1 MQFSPGVLQGG
12 MALLDILSRRALT
25 MPELQSAFPSLG
37 GMPAAQVIEAG
48 FFLRWMSVNPEGM
61 AAATPEGERIRLVEG
76 YEQRLR
82 QAILDYI
89 DNALPPWVQTASFG
103 RKRLLSFAGN
113 QIGQVFLEAGLVD
126 GTDETVVAFW
136 DDLAAR
142 ARGQRDDRLNAIGR
156 RGERLSMEYERQR
169 TGRMP
174 KWVAIDNNADGYDI
188 LSVVSAA
195 DVRQCSIEVK
205 TSSSGL
211 RGTAYLT
218 RNEWNRAL
226 DAPQHLFHLW
236 CIDSPKPSLAVV
248 GVTEVAQH
256 IPRDVGSGR
265 WVSAELPFVSFA
277 QKFSG
282 MNDAIGSFHDE

>member
-61 AAATPEGERIRLVEG
+61 ATATPEGERLRSVEG

-89 DNALPPWVQTASFG
+89 DAAAPPWVQTASFG

-126 GTDETVVAFW
+126 GADEAVVAFW

-142 ARGQRDDRLNAIGR
+142 ARGQKDDRLNAIGR
-156 RGERLSMEYERQR
+156 EGERLSIAYERQR
-169 TGRMP
+169 TGRAP
-174 KWVAIDNNADGYDI
+174 KWVAIDNNDDGYDI
-188 LSVVSAA
+188 LSVVSA
-195 DVRQCSIEVK
+195 DDLRKQSIEVK
-205 TSSSGL
+205 ASTQGL
-211 RGTAYLT
+211 RGSFFLT
-218 RNEWNRAL
+218 RNEWDRAL
-226 DAPQHLFHLW
+226 EADQHAFHVWSLATT
-236 CIDSPKPSLAVV
+236 PPSLAVLD
-248 GVTEVAQH
+248 ADAISAH
-256 IPRDVGSGR
+256 IAIDQGSGE
-265 WVSAELPFVSFA
+265 WKSIEVPLSAFRHSFE
-277 QKFSG
+277 S
-282 MNDAIGSFHDE
+282 SVR

>member
-25 MPELQSAFPSLG
+25 MPQLQLAFPSLG

-48 FFLRWMSVNPEGM
+48 FFLRWMRVNPEGM

-89 DNALPPWVQTASFG
+89 DAASPPWVQTASFG

-126 GTDETVVAFW
+126 GTDEAVVAFW

-142 ARGQRDDRLNAIGR
+142 ARGQKDDRLNAIGR
-156 RGERLSMEYERQR
+156 EGERLSIDYERKR
-169 TGRMP
+169 TGRVP
-174 KWVAIDNNADGYDI
+174 KWVAIDNNDDGYDI
-188 LSVVSAA
+188 LSVVSS
-195 DVRQCSIEVK
+195 DDLRKQSIEVK
-205 TSSSGL
+205 ASMSGL
-211 RGTAYLT
+211 RGSFFLT
-218 RNEWNRAL
+218 RNEWECAQE
-226 DAPQHLFHLW
+226 APAHAFHLW
-236 CIDSPKPSLAVV
+236 ALDQGKLAVLTTHDMAEHIAKDRGRGEWRLVEVPLNAFHGCFSPV
-248 GVTEVAQH
+248 G
-256 IPRDVGSGR
+256 
-265 WVSAELPFVSFA
+265 
-277 QKFSG
+277 
-282 MNDAIGSFHDE
+282 